1 VRILHNFVWNGG
13 SVDSLVFP
21 PFISTCMQLDFL
33 PTVEALTI
41 LSLLVRFNFKQSPCM
56 YLQLFG
62 IIGEL
67 NGGRRADYVKLF
79 II

>member
-1 VRILHNFVWNGG
+1 
-13 SVDSLVFP
+13 
-21 PFISTCMQLDFL
+21 MQLDFL